1 MDWNII
7 ANLWITLQAL
17 SITGAFLISWLAF
30 MVFLIIGPYWL
41 FVWAIGDGQKESI
54 KKEARGVR

>member
-30 MVFLIIGPYWL
+30 MVLLIIGPYWL
-41 FVWAIGDGQKESI
+41 FVWAIGDRQKESI